1 MEEISG
7 IDREYYRKRLAEFI
21 AEMHPQLADP
31 GPLVELRSR
40 QAVEAYRTMLAR
52 GASPLTAAAQADEIL
67 YSGLLFSRF
76 DTLRYLLAADY
87 PNVPDYCRRSLAL
100 ELDSHL
106 EPLFRRYRL
115 DDGLLERPEYCTLL
129 RDLKRAVAEYFDKH
143 ETTVTYRGRPG
154 FKP

>member
-21 AEMHPQLADP
+21 AEMHPQVMDP

-40 QAVEAYRTMLAR
+40 QAV
-52 GASPLTAAAQADEIL
+52 AQADEIL

-115 DDGLLERPEYCTLL
+115 DDGILERPEYRTLL